1 MKVRYVIK
9 FTKESE
15 IKFISH
21 LDLMRT
27 IQRIIRRGRLPVEYS
42 RGFNP
47 HMNLSIAQPLSVG
60 VYSKGEYLD
69 IVFTEELDEQ
79 VIVDR
84 LNANTPRG
92 IQFLQAIKVADTL
105 PNEKRIPQVMALLDT
120 ASYKIKM
127 TYSNPTSLE
136 EEMKALEAKGQ
147 WTTIKKSKSGEKEV
161 DIKPMV
167 KEFKYDIDG
176 NNLLIETSIA
186 CGSKENLSADLLSS
200 YIKANTTGVN
210 ENSFV
215 DVMREDMYTLLDG
228 KYVSID
234 SYFRF

>member
-27 IQRIIRRGRLPVEYS
+27 IQRIIRRGKLPVEYS

-60 VYSKGEYLD
+60 VYSMGEYLD

-79 VIVDR
+79 VVVDR
-84 LNANTPRG
+84 LNENTPRG
-92 IQFLQAIKVADTL
+92 IKFLQAMKVADTL

-120 ASYKIKM
+120 ASYKVKI
-127 TYSNPTSLE
+127 TYSNPASLT
-136 EEMKALEAKGQ
+136 EEMKALEEKDQ
-147 WTTIKKSKSGEKEV
+147 WITIKKSKSGEKEV